1 VSVLFNY
8 YQCQL
13 QFALGSLC
21 TPNQF
26 MSSSR
31 NFKQMYI
38 FCALMYS
45 WTFMC
50 SNISIE
56 MCRLVEYVPLG
67 PCVSSSILGTIL
79 DLLQKIPPQVPKLF
93 IPFLVAV
100 CLNQLVDFFNKKLQ
114 SFRNLFGC
122 STSSCWLAGK
132 QTVGDRNQQHYSGGS
147 WVNEAPTCFWCPSY
161 CTHIEPH
168 RYETGSCL
176 MATRSSKLL
185 LHIGFVHISYGF
197 VCW

>member
-1 VSVLFNY
+1 MSVVLSITAYLFRLTWRLVVAPPFVIKLMSSKELNFLMMIIKVSTLAPKNIRIDCRCLSVLFDY

-31 NFKQMYI
+31 TFKQMYI
-38 FCALMYS
+38 FCALLDS
-45 WTFMC
+45 WSFMC

-67 PCVSSSILGTIL
+67 PCVSKSILGTIL
-79 DLLQKIPPQVPKLF
+79 DLLKKIPPQVPKLF

-100 CLNQLVDFFNKKLQ
+100 SLNQHSQFFQ
-114 SFRNLFGC
+114 
-122 STSSCWLAGK
+122 
-132 QTVGDRNQQHYSGGS
+132 
-147 WVNEAPTCFWCPSY
+147 
-161 CTHIEPH
+161 
-168 RYETGSCL
+168 
-176 MATRSSKLL
+176 
-185 LHIGFVHISYGF
+185 
-197 VCW
+197 